1 MSCKLKQGHFGI
13 RIDKVD
19 QWGGGEADRSQKQTH
34 EYKVT

>member
-1 MSCKLKQGHFGI
+1 MPCKLKQGHFGI

-19 QWGGGEADRSQKQTH
+19 QWGGGDRSQKQTH